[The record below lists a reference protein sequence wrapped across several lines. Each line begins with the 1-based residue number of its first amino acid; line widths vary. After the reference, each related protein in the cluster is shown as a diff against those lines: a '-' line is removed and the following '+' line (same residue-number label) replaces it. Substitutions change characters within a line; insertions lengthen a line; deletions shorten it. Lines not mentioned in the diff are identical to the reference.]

1 MLEHFPALMCVG
13 NPTVNSY
20 CRMWDT
26 GFWAPIYKNW
36 GWQNRTTTVRVAA
49 GGRFEYRGVDS
60 SCNPY
65 LTVAALLRA
74 GLDGVRR
81 ELDPGAAAAGQH
93 LRAAA
98 RRAPRSRR
106 SPTASAPRSRR
117 WPPTR

>member
-1 MLEHFPALMCVG
+1 MLEHFPALMCIG

-65 LTVAALLRA
+65 LTVATLLRA

-81 ELDPGAAAAGQH
+81 KLDPGRPS
-93 LRAAA
+93 RATPTTCSS
-98 RRAPRSRR
+98 RAPTSRR
-106 SPTASAPRSRR
+106 CPTASAPRSRR
-117 WPPTR
+117 SPPTR